1 MALNSVPKIGDL
13 VVHPKEKGLVFQVV
27 AVQMGGDK
35 CFIQE
40 FDVSHKRLIGNPQL
54 LFPGSD
60 LLPYK
65 EDASQAAVRIVKQA
79 TDI

>member
-1 MALNSVPKIGDL
+1 MAKDNTPNVGDL
-13 VVHPKEKGLVFQVV
+13 VIHPKEKGLVFQVV

-40 FDVSHKRLIGNPQL
+40 FDVSHRRLIGNPQL

-60 LLPYK
+60 LLPFK
-65 EDASQAAVRIVKQA
+65 EDASQAVARIVREA
-79 TDI
+79 TKD